1 MKKKI
6 NALRKR
12 ELQPASPPEP
22 SGFNHFLYGTARSLI
37 CLLLLS
43 AANSHLVEAKT
54 AAEVFQDISGSVVVV
69 QNYDSN
75 NKLQS
80 MGSGII
86 LPSGNV
92 ATNCHVIEKA
102 GRLAIIYQ
110 KKEYPAKARY
120 TDRFRDVC
128 SLTVSGLQA
137 SQLILGDT
145 NQLKV
150 GSKVYAIG
158 APQGLELTFSDGIIS
173 GLRTVDK
180 GHYIQSTAPISLGS
194 SGGGLF
200 DENARLIGLP
210 TYFFKQGQQL
220 NFALPVE
227 WVIDLPNRQSVE
239 SKVNANDIDW
249 TYQVTALEEKQDWG
263 GMVQLCQRW
272 TKQLPSSSNAWGYLG
287 VAYLQKG
294 DLTLA
299 IEAYQ
304 AAVLIRPEYS
314 QYWADLGAAYG
325 REGQKLKKIE
335 AYKKAV
341 RLNNDYALGWIN
353 LANACVQNGEYE
365 QAILAYLEVLRITP
379 GDASS
384 WYNMGHAYRDA
395 GQFIKAVEAYRKA
408 ATLSP
413 GNAQY
418 LIKLGQAY
426 GMAGQDVKQL
436 EAYRKALVVNPAYVD
451 AWLYLG
457 VAYNKSKMEI
467 QERDA
472 YLKALLI
479 DPNHNAVLFNLGQ
492 NYLEHGNRQ
501 KGMEVYSRLK
511 ELNQD
516 LAQQFYN
523 NFSKLMF
530 FKTAMR

>member
-1 MKKKI
+1 MKNNIK
-6 NALRKR
+6 A
-12 ELQPASPPEP
+12 
-22 SGFNHFLYGTARSLI
+22 
-37 CLLLLS
+37 LLS
-43 AANSHLVEAKT
+43 RAPETGSRSERIKLHHYAVEIVSSLSCIVFLLAAKPQQGEAKT

-69 QNYDSN
+69 QNYDSS

-92 ATNCHVIEKA
+92 ATNCHVIDKA

-110 KKEYPAKARY
+110 KKEYPAKALY

-128 SLTVSGLQA
+128 ALTVSGLQA
-137 SQLILGDT
+137 SQLTLGNT

-173 GLRTVDK
+173 GLRVVDK
-180 GHYIQSTAPISLGS
+180 GNYIQSTAPISLGS

-227 WVIDLPNRQSVE
+227 WVVDLPNRQSVE
-239 SKVNANDIDW
+239 SKVNATDIEW

-263 GMVQLCQRW
+263 GMVQLCQKW
-272 TKQLPSSSNAWGYLG
+272 TRQLPTSSNAWGYLG

-294 DLTLA
+294 DLTMA

-314 QYWADLGAAYG
+314 QYWADLGTAYG
-325 REGQKLKKIE
+325 REGQKARKIE

-341 RLNNDYALGWIN
+341 RLNNDYALGWVN

-365 QAILAYLEVLRITP
+365 QAIAAYLEVLRITP
-379 GDASS
+379 GDAVS

-395 GQFIKAVEAYRKA
+395 GQFSKAVEAYRKA
-408 ATLSP
+408 SSLSP
-413 GNAQY
+413 ANAQY

-426 GMAGQDVKQL
+426 GMAGQDAKQI
-436 EAYRKALVVNPAYVD
+436 EAYRKALTVNPAYVD

-467 QERDA
+467 QEREA
-472 YLKALLI
+472 YLKALAI
-479 DPNHNAVLFNLGQ
+479 DPDHNAVLFNLGQ

-530 FKTAMR
+530 LKTAQR